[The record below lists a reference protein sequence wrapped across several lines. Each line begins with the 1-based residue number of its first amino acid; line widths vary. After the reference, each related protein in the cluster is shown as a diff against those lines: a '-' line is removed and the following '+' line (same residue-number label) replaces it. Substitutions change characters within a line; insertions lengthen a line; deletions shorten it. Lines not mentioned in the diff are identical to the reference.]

1 MKRTR
6 RIEVVRYTRRVV
18 VTERGSAPADAG
30 EPPAIDITPAAP
42 EGEDKRPDAG
52 EAVEPQALRQRL
64 ASRLRDLLRPPR

>member
-30 EPPAIDITPAAP
+30 ELPAIDITPATP
-42 EGEDKRPDAG
+42 EAEARRPAAG
-52 EAVEPQALRQRL
+52 EAVEPQTPQRRS
-64 ASRLRDLLRPPR
+64 ASRLRDLLRLRR